1 MDTVVNLPSLEAL
14 RSYVRA
20 TLCAHD
26 ELDPTG
32 TPLYEALLTRA
43 GRKVGLFFQVQGP
56 RRVRTYAI
64 WAGEEGRLLFYD
76 SCGLRFAEVRLGECP
91 DPLRYAA

>member
-1 MDTVVNLPSLEAL
+1 MDAVVNLPSLEAL
-14 RSYVRA
+14 RAYVCT

-32 TPLYEALLTRA
+32 TPLHESLVTRA

-76 SCGLRFAEVRLGECP
+76 SCGQRFAEVRHGESP
-91 DPLRYAA
+91 DPLRCAG